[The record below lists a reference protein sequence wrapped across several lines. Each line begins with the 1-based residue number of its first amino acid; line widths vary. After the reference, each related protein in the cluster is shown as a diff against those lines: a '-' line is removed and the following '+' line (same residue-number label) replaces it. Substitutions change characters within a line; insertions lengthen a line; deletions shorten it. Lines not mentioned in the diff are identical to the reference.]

1 MRRCRPCL
9 SEPSPE
15 LFPALGRYK
24 LKAHASLRLHL
35 PAKVFFLFDTVLS
48 PSARPATQ
56 ATICDLVSRPPRHTV
71 VHIFSDDA
79 HQLQHYWDFF
89 EEQRQ
94 QRPPTVSFG
103 VTVQSRP
110 TDLTGSFVS
119 LPFAR
124 PLRRSSISDFM
135 RELWTMVLSD
145 QFIGT
150 TSSTVSDLV
159 RAYREA
165 VNLPPNFAG
174 DIGEFRRVTRPVNDA
189 TAAIRRLAHMAALST
204 FDDRNMR
211 MTPVQRELLDRIS
224 GVELK
229 NTDAFF
235 TRMYDSGE
243 KRISVIAKSLYQAFP
258 SLAEKSKVYNTK
270 FSRAIHMHTAYHW
283 FKAMVEIRLNP
294 YLMQSGQ
301 HVWQQENGQ
310 LLRLAG
316 MSEQVYTAA
325 LGEVPLEQLQAEDPF
340 TSRVFAASHATG
352 DVDAAP
358 APKRQRM
365 DEQGRSPEWAPSAGR
380 ASASSASHS
389 TWSHCGSASAPAAT
403 PKSRPSNK

>member
-1 MRRCRPCL
+1 
-9 SEPSPE
+9 
-15 LFPALGRYK
+15 
-24 LKAHASLRLHL
+24 
-35 PAKVFFLFDTVLS
+35 
-48 PSARPATQ
+48 
-56 ATICDLVSRPPRHTV
+56 V

-165 VNLPPNFAG
+165 INLPPNFDG
-174 DIGEFRRVTRPVNDA
+174 DIGEFRRVTKPVADA
-189 TAAIRRLAHMAALST
+189 TVAIGRLAHMAAQST
-204 FDDRNMR
+204 FDDRNMK
-211 MTPVQRELLDRIS
+211 MTAVQRELLDRIS
-224 GVELK
+224 GVELR

-243 KRISVIAKSLYQAFP
+243 KRISVIAKCLYQEYP
-258 SLAEKSKVYNTK
+258 NLAEKSKQYNTK
-270 FSRAIHMHTAYHW
+270 FSRAIHMRTAYHW

-310 LLRLAG
+310 LVRVAA
-316 MSEQVYTAA
+316 MSEQLYTAA

-340 TSRVFAASHATG
+340 ASRVFAASYAPG

-358 APKRQRM
+358 APKRQRL
-365 DEQGRSPEWAPSAGR
+365 DEQGRSPDWPANTGR
-380 ASASSASHS
+380 ASASDGYQG
-389 TWSHCGSASAPAAT
+389 TWHQRGSASAPAAT
-403 PKSRPSNK
+403 PKCRPSNK